1 MSNSAGI
8 DNVKKQLSSFFYSFE
23 GNLNRIEFLTR
34 MVIIL
39 PIFIGAFTF
48 YCFGLEFLIRSIR
61 WYGEPEPWF
70 TLCLII
76 LILSLI
82 LLFSTI
88 KRRFNDLALGRNI
101 FITFCFFT
109 LLAISSLSF
118 AFIFDSYETQSL
130 NLFFLGIG
138 GASLLVI
145 IIFLLICFFI
155 KGIEITEQKN
165 EINQQ
170 KTDQEE

>member
-8 DNVKKQLSSFFYSFE
+8 DNIKKQLFSFD
-23 GNLNRIEFLTR
+23 GKLNRIEFFIR

-39 PIFIGAFTF
+39 PIFIGALTF
-48 YCFGLEFLIRSIR
+48 YCVGLEYFLRDIR
-61 WYGEPEPWF
+61 WFGKAEPWF
-70 TLCLII
+70 ILCLII

-101 FITFCFFT
+101 FIIFCFFT

-118 AFIFDSYETQSL
+118 AFIFDSYNTQKFS
-130 NLFFLGIG
+130 LFFYGLAEGT
-138 GASLLVI
+138 SLI
-145 IIFLLICFFI
+145 TIIFLLICFFI

-165 EINQQ
+165 EINQ
-170 KTDQEE
+170 